1 MNEEKK
7 QKQQEQMRQQE
18 RIIQRRK
25 EICAE
30 YPEIGKFIYA
40 RDKWVNMLLLSG
52 FILHIVQAVW
62 MKTAMNLSTFGA
74 VAIILGYWKFLLI
87 LLMCRGTEL
96 RFLYAAGALCAG
108 VFGLTIMKIMGTV
121 GYSLENLIYLYQ
133 EAFRISPGSAVLDLL
148 MWIFMIA
155 VLITVFYLA
164 LAPKSKN
171 FIEQFDRLIKNG

>member
-1 MNEEKK
+1 MI
-7 QKQQEQMRQQE
+7 QQE
-18 RIIQRRK
+18 RVMKRRN
-25 EICAE
+25 EICTE
-30 YPEIGKFIYA
+30 YPKLGAFIRA
-40 RDKWVNMLLLSG
+40 RDKWVSMLLLSG

-87 LLMCRGTEL
+87 LLMCKGTEL

-121 GYSLENLIYLYQ
+121 GYSLENLIYVYQ

-148 MWIFMIA
+148 MWIFMLA

-171 FIEQFDRLIKNG
+171 FMTQFDQLMKNEPSAGNHFE